1 MSEPIREHLEF
12 LYGADAAPALYH
24 RLQELI
30 GRHKHQTGLH
40 PRRRTDLPLT
50 ERDVLLITYGDQLHE
65 PEKPP
70 LKSLSEFSEKYV
82 RDLFSGIHILPFYP
96 YSSADGFSIVDYL
109 QVDPALGSW
118 GEIATLRRDFDL
130 MFDAVFNHISA
141 QSEWFRKFL
150 KDDSVYREFFIT
162 VGDHLLKTVHPQAL
176 SLLTRFKT
184 AAGEKKVWTTF
195 NADQVDLNFRN
206 PVVLLVVLDVLLFY
220 VERGA
225 RFLRLDAVAY
235 LWKEMTTGWM
245 HHTRTHRILQLM
257 RAVLDEV
264 APEVLLVTETNVPHE
279 DNISYFGNGTN
290 EAQLICNFALP
301 PLMLHS
307 FHTASTSKLALWL
320 RSLTLPSNRVA
331 FFNFLASHEGIGL
344 SAVRG
349 ILDESEIQALVARAE
364 AHGGFITY
372 SHNSGNGRRPSEL
385 NINFFDALSNPT
397 EAVESSFTQARR
409 FIAAHAIMLSLAGLP
424 GIYFHSLF
432 GSRGDI
438 AAAVTSSIPRRIN
451 RQKLKRSQLEHELE
465 NPISLRS
472 QVYFPFTELLRKRR
486 SHPAF
491 HPCGRQRVLS
501 CDDRVF
507 ALLRVSPDGERQ
519 ALCLHNVSNQA
530 VQLTIEL
537 ADDEMGR
544 SGKEPLIPGR
554 KLSVRLPPYEVH
566 WIMD

>member
-1 MSEPIREHLEF
+1 MSAAILEHLEL
-12 LYGADAAPALYH
+12 LYGESAASALYA
-24 RLQELI
+24 RLHELI
-30 GRHKHQTGLH
+30 ARHKHKTGARAH
-40 PRRRTDLPLT
+40 ERTSLPVT

-70 LKSLSEFSEKYV
+70 LKSLGEFAEKYV
-82 RDLFSGIHILPFYP
+82 RGVLSGIHILPFYP
-96 YSSADGFSIVDYL
+96 YSSADGFSVIDYL

-118 GEIATLRRDFDL
+118 GDIATLRRDLDL
-130 MFDAVFNHISA
+130 MFDAIFNHVSA

-150 KDDSVYREFFIT
+150 KDDSVYRKFFIT
-162 VGDHLLKTVHPQAL
+162 VGEELLPRVHPQAHP
-176 SLLTRFKT
+176 LLTRFKT

-195 NADQVDLNFRN
+195 NADQVDLNFEN
-206 PVVLLVVLDVLLFY
+206 PVVLLVVLDILLFY

-235 LWKEMTTGWM
+235 LWKEMATSWM
-245 HHTRTHRILQLM
+245 HHPQTHRIIQLM

-264 APEVLLVTETNVPHE
+264 APEVMLVTETNVAHA
-279 DNISYFGNGTN
+279 DNLSYFGDGTN

-301 PLMLHS
+301 PLVLHS
-307 FHTASTSKLALWL
+307 FHTANTSKLAAWA
-320 RSLTLPSNRVA
+320 RSLKLPSNQVT

-344 SAVRG
+344 SAARDL
-349 ILDESEIQALVARAE
+349 LDESEIKGLVERAE

-372 SHNSGNGRRPSEL
+372 GHNVDGFRSPSEL

-397 EAVESSFTQARR
+397 DTGESIFTQARR
-409 FIAAHAIMLSLAGLP
+409 FIAAHAIMLSMAGVP

-438 AAAVTSSIPRRIN
+438 AAAVTSGIPRRIN
-451 RQKLKRSQLEHELE
+451 RQKLKRASLENELE
-465 NPISLRS
+465 NPLSLRS
-472 QVYFPFTELLRKRR
+472 QVYFLFTELLRKRR

-507 ALLRVSPDGERQ
+507 ALHRFSPDGERQ
-519 ALCLHNVSNQA
+519 ALCLHNVSNQP
-530 VQLTIEL
+530 VQLTIHL
-537 ADDEMGR
+537 ADDELGGSGR
-544 SGKEPLIPGR
+544 EPLIPGR